1 MATVPRL
8 PLPPGAVTGG
18 VPSMPAVI
26 AHYTPEIADA
36 RTRFNTALEAGGL
49 DPRIAELVRL
59 FNTFAID
66 CNYCKNVRY
75 TDGAG
80 HPHLEE
86 ADVDAVLDAESSSL
100 DAPARAALAFA
111 RAYLLDASAIP
122 GTVTD
127 QLRTHFSDAE
137 IVEIVLTV
145 ARCRAGAKTLMT
157 LGLEP
162 EAMPVTVI

>member
-1 MATVPRL
+1 
-8 PLPPGAVTGG
+8 
-18 VPSMPAVI
+18 MPAVI
-26 AHYTPEIADA
+26 AHYIPEIADA
-36 RTRFNTALEAGGL
+36 RTRFNAVLEAGGL

-59 FNTFAID
+59 FNAFAID

-75 TDGAG
+75 TDDAG
-80 HPHLEE
+80 QPHLDE
-86 ADVDAVLDAESSSL
+86 ADVAAVLDTESPSL

-122 GTVTD
+122 GAVTD
-127 QLRTHFSDAE
+127 ELRNHFTDAE
-137 IVEIVLTV
+137 IVELTLTV